1 MTLSL
6 VHVHPET
13 GTVAT
18 LTATGGVAVGG
29 YVHHCWRGLGAC
41 VTQGRYTNPWYP
53 ATIYE
58 ALRNGASASQAL
70 HAATRRDDHPEHRQC
85 LVMDSDGRADVHTGA
100 ANLPEIAANLYP
112 GVAAVGNMLHSADV
126 VEILAQRFIHVS
138 TLNSQAVLQND
149 APPQFP
155 ADRAQQLLGHLLSA
169 LEAALD
175 EGGDARGTRSAA
187 LRIESFLHAPID
199 LRVDW
204 SDNVIA
210 SLRALEA
217 RFRAD
222 DFQAFWQQLPL
233 R

>member
-6 VHVHPET
+6 VHVHPGT

-53 ATIYE
+53 DAVAE

-70 HAATRRDDHPEHRQC
+70 HAATRRDDHPELRQC
-85 LVMDSDGRADVHTGA
+85 LVMDSNGRAEVHTGA
-100 ANLPEIAANLYP
+100 DNVPDIAASRYP
-112 GVAAVGNMLHSADV
+112 GIAAVGNMLQNGDV
-126 VEILAQRFIHVS
+126 VAVFAQRFIHAS
-138 TLNSQAVLQND
+138 TLNSQAVLQEG
-149 APPQFP
+149 AIPRYP
-155 ADRAQQLLGHLLSA
+155 ADHEEQLLSHLLTA

-175 EGGDARGTRSAA
+175 AGGDARGTRSVA
-187 LRIESFLHAPID
+187 LRIESFSHAPID

-204 SDNVIA
+204 SDDIIA
-210 SLRALEA
+210 SLSALEA

-222 DFQAFWQQLPL
+222 DFQAFWQRLPL

>member
-53 ATIYE
+53 ETIYE

-70 HAATRRDDHPEHRQC
+70 HSATRHDDHPEHRQC

-100 ANLPEIAANLYP
+100 ANLPEIAADLYP
-112 GVAAVGNMLHSADV
+112 GVAAVGNMLHSRDV
-126 VEILAQRFIHVS
+126 VALLAQRFIHVS

-149 APPQFP
+149 AAPQFP
-155 ADRAQQLLGHLLSA
+155 ADHAQQLLGHLLSA

-210 SLRALEA
+210 SLRALEG

>member
-41 VTQGRYTNPWYP
+41 VTQGRYTNSWYP

-58 ALRNGASASQAL
+58 ALRNGASTSQAL
-70 HAATRRDDHPEHRQC
+70 HSATRRDDHPELRQC
-85 LVMDSDGRADVHTGA
+85 LVMGSDGRADVHTGA

-112 GVAAVGNMLHSADV
+112 GVAAVGNMLHSRDV
-126 VEILAQRFIHVS
+126 VALLAQRFIHVS

-149 APPQFP
+149 AVPQFP
-155 ADRAQQLLGHLLSA
+155 ANHAQQLLGHLLSA
-169 LEAALD
+169 LEAALN
-175 EGGDARGTRSAA
+175 EGGDTRGTRSAA
-187 LRIESFLHAPID
+187 LRIESFSHAPID

-204 SDNVIA
+204 SDDVIA